1 MLKFDV
7 VNIVCIIINL
17 LILYFL
23 MKKFLIGP
31 VMNVIEKRNEMIA
44 SQFAEAESVKAQ
56 ASELKDQY
64 ENDLKQVKEKCIEI
78 MDNARTEAQTEY
90 DRIVTDADARAK
102 SIVEKAHA
110 DIAFEKEKALKDM
123 ESEIGGLVAMAVDK
137 VAGTK
142 NSSEADKDLIDQFL
156 SEVNV

>member
-1 MLKFDV
+1 MLKLDV

-23 MKKFLIGP
+23 MTKFLIGP
-31 VMNVIEKRNEMIA
+31 VMSVIEKRNTLIA
-44 SQFAEAESVKAQ
+44 SQFAEAEAAKTQ
-56 ASELKDQY
+56 AKELKDQY
-64 ENDLKQVKEKCIEI
+64 ENDLKQVKEKSIEI
-78 MDNARTEAQTEY
+78 MENARAEAQTEY
-90 DRIVTDADARAK
+90 DRIVTDADERAK
-102 SIVEKAHA
+102 SILNKAHA
-110 DIAFEKEKALKDM
+110 DIALEKEKTLKDM

-142 NSSEADKDLIDQFL
+142 NSAETDKDMIDQFL